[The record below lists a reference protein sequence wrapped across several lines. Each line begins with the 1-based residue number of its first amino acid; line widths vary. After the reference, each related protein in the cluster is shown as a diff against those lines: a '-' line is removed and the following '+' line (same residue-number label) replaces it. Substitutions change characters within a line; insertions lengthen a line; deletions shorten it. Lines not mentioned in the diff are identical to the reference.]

1 MIKYPEGAKENQ
13 RKIIDMLNE
22 ALGDTELTL
31 EEEKTFIWLSGW
43 ETSTVKNII
52 NVFKKTRR
60 G

>member
-1 MIKYPEGAKENQ
+1 MIKYPEGAKEDQ

-52 NVFKKTRR
+52 NVF
-60 G
+60 

>member
-52 NVFKKTRR
+52 NVFKKN
-60 G
+60 